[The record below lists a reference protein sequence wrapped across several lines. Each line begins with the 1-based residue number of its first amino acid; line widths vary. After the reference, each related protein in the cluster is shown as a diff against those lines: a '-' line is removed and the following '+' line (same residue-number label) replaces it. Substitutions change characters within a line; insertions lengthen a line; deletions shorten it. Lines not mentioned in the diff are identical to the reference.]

1 MKPKW
6 MAGALL
12 LAGCFLLSACGNTDR
27 VERVYDDS
35 ELYSK
40 EDIDAAMDTVIAYFK
55 TDMQGCTLTEVEF
68 DERGNLAEDNQ
79 EWAEQY
85 DADQAILIDTVFD
98 VENYDGEEY
107 AFLKSGKT
115 YDNFIWI
122 LTRNDNGAWEMQ
134 TEGAP

>member
-1 MKPKW
+1 MITPWSFVKIIIIFYKLFF
-6 MAGALL
+6 AACTFIRQACCFFICNGKAL
-12 LAGCFLLSACGNTDR
+12 AVDTIQE
-27 VERVYDDS
+27 VIQYDDGTYA
-35 ELYSK
+35 E
-40 EDIDAAMDTVIAYFK
+40 I
-55 TDMQGCTLTEVEF
+55 TLTEVEF
-68 DERGNLAEDNQ
+68 DERENLAEDNQ
-79 EWAEQY
+79 GWAEQY

>member
-1 MKPKW
+1 MRKLIQK
-6 MAGALL
+6 METLVL
-12 LAGCFLLSACGNTDR
+12 LACCFFMCNGKALAVDTIQE
-27 VERVYDDS
+27 VIQYDDGTYA
-35 ELYSK
+35 E
-40 EDIDAAMDTVIAYFK
+40 I
-55 TDMQGCTLTEVEF
+55 TLTEVEF
-68 DERGNLAEDNQ
+68 DERENLAEDNQ
-79 EWAEQY
+79 GWAEQY

>member
-1 MKPKW
+1 MR
-6 MAGALL
+6 
-12 LAGCFLLSACGNTDR
+12 SAQNW
-27 VERVYDDS
+27 
-35 ELYSK
+35 LK
-40 EDIDAAMDTVIAYFK
+40 HFN
-55 TDMQGCTLTEVEF
+55 QG
-68 DERGNLAEDNQ
+68 
-79 EWAEQY
+79 WAEQY
-85 DADQAILIDTVFD
+85 HADQAILINTVFD

>member
-1 MKPKW
+1 MRKLIQK
-6 MAGALL
+6 METLVL
-12 LAGCFLLSACGNTDR
+12 LACCFFICNGKALAVDTIQE
-27 VERVYDDS
+27 VIQYDDGTYA
-35 ELYSK
+35 E
-40 EDIDAAMDTVIAYFK
+40 I
-55 TDMQGCTLTEVEF
+55 TLTEVEF
-68 DERGNLAEDNQ
+68 DERENLAEDNQ
-79 EWAEQY
+79 GWAEQY
-85 DADQAILIDTVFD
+85 DADQAILIDTVFE

>member
-1 MKPKW
+1 MRKLIQK
-6 MAGALL
+6 METLVL
-12 LAGCFLLSACGNTDR
+12 LACCFFICNGKALAVDTIQE
-27 VERVYDDS
+27 VIQYDDGTYA
-35 ELYSK
+35 E
-40 EDIDAAMDTVIAYFK
+40 I
-55 TDMQGCTLTEVEF
+55 TLTEVEF
-68 DERGNLAEDNQ
+68 DERENLAEDNQ
-79 EWAEQY
+79 GWAEQY